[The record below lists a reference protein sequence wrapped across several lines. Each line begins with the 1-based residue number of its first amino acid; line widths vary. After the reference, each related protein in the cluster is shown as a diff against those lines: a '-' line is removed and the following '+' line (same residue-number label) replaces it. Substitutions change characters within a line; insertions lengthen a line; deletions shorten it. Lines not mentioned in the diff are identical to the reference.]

1 MGQLSSRSQKYH
13 GRLFRAPFLRRQTGK
28 CTGVSEIEPIFEWKD
43 TVSAAS
49 RGSTTLGCHS
59 SKGTLP
65 YDHCVSAQREAGTS
79 NVRGGKQRISGGRRG
94 RAGPRGCGQGPALR
108 CPGRTGRAVA
118 WPRARRGPEKHQ
130 LWSQVSPGSNRTDP
144 NDVPRAQCPRV
155 KSEANCDIPSS
166 KGRCEVD
173 VRWWPPSGA
182 QPGPGQRSGSCDAV
196 RTPSLGARSWRLVS
210 ARECRPQTFSRPP

>member
-1 MGQLSSRSQKYH
+1 M
-13 GRLFRAPFLRRQTGK
+13 
-28 CTGVSEIEPIFEWKD
+28 
-43 TVSAAS
+43 
-49 RGSTTLGCHS
+49 
-59 SKGTLP
+59 
-65 YDHCVSAQREAGTS
+65 
-79 NVRGGKQRISGGRRG
+79 
-94 RAGPRGCGQGPALR
+94 R

-144 NDVPRAQCPRV
+144 NDAPRAQCPRV

-210 ARECRPQTFSRPP
+210 ARECRPQTFSRPPVRCAWAGQGAPGVSATRPVRGLKNGIKTEAAPRATRGARGLTLARDRASPAATGGRRGVRNVFLE